1 MSVFD
6 PKNPYAARDDAAL
19 LTELN
24 DLSRRHLTGCAPY
37 KSVWPEWREA
47 RDLAELPFLHA
58 GVFKYVRFRTES
70 PDIKHERTL
79 KSSATTSGKS
89 SMITLDRES
98 SELQSASTL
107 AILRDFVGP
116 GLRPLLV
123 LDSSKSLLARGEV
136 SARVAAALSL
146 KPLATEIHFLLEDA
160 SNADSMRWE
169 VLEGQLKA
177 HDDLLVYGFTWILWL
192 AWLQAKRPAAIAALL
207 KGKRIAFV
215 HSGGWKKLEALKVER
230 QEFDQALLKDLDPRS
245 RVVDYYGL
253 VEQVG
258 IIYPLCEAGFRHVPR
273 WAEVIVRDPWTLQPL
288 TGEDGQL
295 QLLNTLARGAPYHSV
310 LTEDVGRAVAGDCPC
325 GRKGRRFLLQ
335 GRVPKSEV
343 RGCANV

>member
-6 PKNPYAARDDAAL
+6 PEHPYAARDDAAL

-24 DLSRRHLTGCAPY
+24 ELSRRHLAGCAPY
-37 KSVWPEWREA
+37 KSVWPEWHA
-47 RDLAELPFLHA
+47 AKDLAGLPFLHA
-58 GVFKYVRFRTES
+58 GVFKYVRFRTEA

-89 SMITLDRES
+89 SMISLDRES

-107 AILRDFVGP
+107 AILRDFVGS

-146 KPLATEIHFLLEDA
+146 KPLATEIHFLLDDA
-160 SNADSMRWE
+160 AEAESMRWE
-169 VLEGQLKA
+169 VLEGLLKA

-192 AWLQAKRPAAIAALL
+192 AWLKAKRPENIAKLL

-245 RVVDYYGL
+245 KVVDYYGL

-258 IIYPLCEAGFRHVPR
+258 IIYPLCEAGYRHVPR

-288 TGEDGQL
+288 SDADGQL

-310 LTEDVGRAVAGDCPC
+310 LTEDVGRVVAGDCSC

>member
-1 MSVFD
+1 VSVFD
-6 PKNPYAARDDAAL
+6 PEHPYAVRDDAAL
-19 LTELN
+19 LAELN
-24 DLSRRHLTGCAPY
+24 QLSRRHLAGCPPY
-37 KSVWPEWREA
+37 KNVWPEWREA

-58 GVFKYVRFRTES
+58 GVFKYVRFRTEA

-89 SMITLDRES
+89 SMISLDRES

-107 AILRDFVGP
+107 AILRDFVGSKQ
-116 GLRPLLV
+116 RPLLV

-146 KPLATEIHFLLEDA
+146 KPLATEIHFLLDDA
-160 SNADSMRWE
+160 ADADSMRWE
-169 VLEGQLKA
+169 ALEGLLKA

-192 AWLQAKRPAAIAALL
+192 AWLKAKRPENIAKLL

-230 QEFDQALLKDLDPRS
+230 SEFDQALLKDLDS
-245 RVVDYYGL
+245 QSKVVDYYGL

-258 IIYPLCEAGFRHVPR
+258 IIYPLCEAGYRHVPR

-288 TGEDGQL
+288 SGEDGQL

-310 LTEDVGRAVAGDCPC
+310 LTEDVGRVVAGDCPC

>member
-1 MSVFD
+1 MFD
-6 PKNPYAARDDAAL
+6 PEHPYAARDDAAL
-19 LTELN
+19 LAELN
-24 DLSRRHLTGCAPY
+24 DLSRRHLLGCAPY
-37 KSVWPEWREA
+37 RSVWPEWQA
-47 RDLAELPFLHA
+47 AKNLAELPFLHA
-58 GVFKYVRFRTES
+58 GVFKYVRFRTEA

-116 GLRPLLV
+116 EQRPLLV

-160 SNADSMRWE
+160 ADAESMRWE

-177 HDDLLVYGFTWILWL
+177 HEDFLVYGFTWILWL
-192 AWLQAKRPAAIAALL
+192 AWLQAKRPESITRLL

-230 QEFDQALLKDLDPRS
+230 QEFDAALLKDLAPGS

-258 IIYPLCEAGFRHVPR
+258 IIYPLCEAGFRHVPG
-273 WAEVIVRDPWTLQPL
+273 WAEVIARDPWTLQPL
-288 TGEDGQL
+288 AGEDGQL

-310 LTEDVGRAVAGDCPC
+310 LTEDVGRVVEGDCPC

>member
-6 PKNPYAARDDAAL
+6 PQHPYAARDEQAL
-19 LTELN
+19 LAELN
-24 DLSRRHLTGCAPY
+24 DLSRRHLLGCAPY
-37 KSVWPEWREA
+37 RSVWPHWQEA
-47 RDLAELPFLHA
+47 KTLAELPFLHA
-58 GVFKYVRFRTES
+58 GVFKHVRFRTEA

-107 AILRDFVGP
+107 AILRDFVGSAQ
-116 GLRPLLV
+116 RPLLV

-169 VLEGQLKA
+169 VLESQLKA
-177 HDDLLVYGFTWILWL
+177 HDDFLVYGFTWILWL
-192 AWLQAKRPAAIAALL
+192 AWLQAKRPENIARLL

-230 QEFDQALLKDLDPRS
+230 QEFDQALLEDLASGS

-258 IIYPLCEAGFRHVPR
+258 IIYPLCESGFRHVPR
-273 WAEVIVRDPWTLQPL
+273 WAEVIARDPWTLQPL
-288 TGEDGQL
+288 TNEDGQL

-310 LTEDVGRAVAGDCPC
+310 LTEDLGRVVEGDCPC

-335 GRVPKSEV
+335 GRVPKSEA